1 MHFFFLFK
9 PSKVL
14 AAFHIFFDNPY
25 QDKKN
30 AASDFFNLL
39 GNLRHEFFRKC
50 HFYNKNVIGFYYQS
64 QIELLQMLHFF
75 TLIIFMGRI

>member
-1 MHFFFLFK
+1 MHFFFYLSPLKYLRHF
-9 PSKVL
+9 
-14 AAFHIFFDNPY
+14 IFFDNPY

-39 GNLRHEFFRKC
+39 GNLRHEFFRQC

-75 TLIIFMGRI
+75 TLINFMGRI